1 MAFDIEGA
9 RKEGYSDSE
18 IASYLAQKTQFD
30 VAGAKKEGYSDADI
44 ISYLSSKDTP
54 QTKQPEHLEENSTNP
69 LLAFGKSAVE
79 STIPSAAGLYAAGR
93 GAALGMRLPGPLP
106 VKVLGAVGG
115 GLLGG
120 VAGGMAG
127 EEAQQFASKYIPE
140 TWKESLGFDAERR
153 ALETKE
159 HPYMSYAGQLAPNLA
174 FFRPGAVAPILDN
187 AGKTILGSGAQRA
200 IMGGAG
206 AGIEAG
212 SELVSEGKVDPVKL
226 AMAGAF
232 QAGAPVST
240 RLGKRVFGDIVP
252 HGITEEK
259 VKLDPNAELGDKA
272 VYIERVM
279 PEVEATIEEL
289 KLKLL
294 TTKDEKIAS
303 ALAKKLEDEETVLAG
318 MREDLKIIRQKEASG
333 EVTIPKKP
341 IEEDVQGT
349 LPGIETPPK
358 TNVEVPTSDLNLPVD
373 TQVPVSSGLVN
384 ALNNSTRE
392 SSLVGKIIDPIAQ
405 DVLNSNSI
413 KSLDGILAS
422 HGIRDLK
429 PLSGGASS
437 VVLDAGDKVVRLGLG
452 EVTPRPNIPEVIQPL
467 ASGTV
472 GYLRYE
478 ILPKINTK
486 NISKLDVKTMETM
499 MENRGYLWDDA
510 AIDNLGRLDGKLV
523 ILDPGGISKLKHGST
538 TKLETPIKNTFQ
550 AARTYE
556 EVHANFLDQLG
567 KMEERAWGTDTLDK
581 VIANKEQKLADSLQD
596 PVYGEATYKAIEAEV
611 EALRNIRDG
620 KMTPTEA
627 AQHLREG
634 SYDAITHVGKTV
646 EGITPELQ
654 AAIKSNRLVDGVR
667 AIADNMDMP
676 QGLRNLADRL
686 LKNENF
692 GKFTNIFYDN
702 QIKHGMQTSHQTGD
716 IAVRSG
722 ADVNPVSYMHESVHT
737 STSGAMLL
745 FGKGRNLVSPT
756 IAKAMDNILGI
767 YDSLKGKNYNALVK
781 ALDGDK
787 QLADLLLTNER
798 ELLAY
803 ALTDE
808 KFGAA
813 LNSMMDGNKSIF
825 RRLLDNISEAF
836 GFTKKQEKT
845 MLDSLYESAG
855 VLIDE
860 YQGPVDKIGI
870 HGFDPIFN
878 YRDKDG
884 DIGMG
889 ARDKFLPIA
898 QRFLS
903 PWAFKNF
910 WRDNPIV
917 NKIADIDLN
926 AQRIKD
932 QVVSL
937 VLHGKTTVEQYKK
950 LPFLQRLDR
959 ATSPEGLLPAMQKLN
974 NKEIGELVQILLLGE
989 RDGLDAPT
997 LIATHGA
1004 GLTPE
1009 QRNAVLAI
1017 HRAGDLLFEA
1027 GNVTG
1032 IPGETKYRAGYFLR
1046 SNTGDNLVTASRN
1059 GVVTRMEFYLTK
1071 AEQQRAAK
1079 RFQEAGLEVELSD
1092 RKPDVDY
1099 EGIMQTLNDILETG
1113 NKTGIPLDQLISAKT
1128 EAIELQSTALGG
1140 HRKHRGFLR
1149 GFAGDISS
1157 LTLEENGKAFRHALE
1172 TNVKTYANLIYKRQ
1186 LAYESAK
1193 FFYGEGAELSA
1204 QQPNATSVARYY
1216 LDNQLGQLK
1225 SPAEGKISGTVNSLL
1240 NEAFAKAFPDVHLER
1255 DVLPYAYNLLTR
1267 GAYNMVLTSAPVT
1280 WVTQALGFLQS
1291 GRMLFK
1297 ENSNPMYA
1305 AAAIG
1310 KALSNV
1316 FFKQYSDDA
1325 LQGMHYI
1332 AQNTEVFHK
1341 HMTSEVAD
1349 YVWSSDKKTIASKLY
1364 RWFSGEVFTSAGD
1377 AFSRVV
1383 AWNMANELLLRSN
1396 PEMSPQMRWEKA
1408 GEMTAESM
1416 IKMGRENLPG
1426 MYKELGFVGSAISPL
1441 KSYVHG
1447 QFSNLAVDV
1456 KDVIMQ
1462 RDAASVMALAMN
1474 GLGMLMVGGGLA
1486 LPFMADYEYLRQSA
1500 VKNGMIAYDALPNWT
1515 KFMEERDPV
1524 ISRGLI
1530 SGLTGIDMGASMRYQ
1545 SIMKPFAETMA
1556 PESFMD
1562 ALLPVSTA
1570 SKFVSGATT
1579 IAKNAFGGVSD
1590 WQVDKAI
1597 EKVVPRG
1604 YIRGGIDAFRH
1615 AGEDVVRMGE
1625 RGEAFA
1631 ERGAP
1636 EIAAK
1641 FLGSK
1646 SLGEAKAAAIRTEN
1660 EARTQWAT
1668 AQKSK
1673 AVDLFLSQGKNDVN
1687 QGIDIMVDLV
1697 TKGEW
1702 TPKEFT
1708 DSLKNQLDK
1717 HTRTYVQRMITN
1729 KRGEVKSAAQKRALT
1744 NIIDMMEE

>member
-1 MAFDIEGA
+1 MPTYEYKGHQFSSERELSAAEWTQTLAYFDSLST
-9 RKEGYSDSE
+9 KEPVKSE
-18 IASYLAQKTQFD
+18 PEPTSALA
-30 VAGAKKEGYSDADI
+30 
-44 ISYLSSKDTP
+44 
-54 QTKQPEHLEENSTNP
+54 
-69 LLAFGKSAVE
+69 AFGKSAVE
-79 STIPSAAGLYAAGR
+79 SIVPSTTGLIAAGK
-93 GAALGMRLPGPLP
+93 GARMGMALPGPLP
-106 VKVLGAVGG
+106 VKVVGAVGG

-120 VAGGMAG
+120 VAGGMLG
-127 EEAQQFASKYIPE
+127 EEAQQFAGKYIPE
-140 TWKESLGFDAERR
+140 EFKKELGMDTAQR

-159 HPYMSYAGQLAPNLA
+159 HPYASFAGQLAPNLA
-174 FFRPGAVAPILDN
+174 AFRPGAVAPIVN
-187 AGKTILGSGAQRA
+187 EAGKTILGSGAQRA
-200 IMGGAG
+200 LMGGAG

-212 SELVSEGKVDPVKL
+212 TELVSEGKVDPVKM

-232 QAGAPVST
+232 QAGAPVAT
-240 RLGKRVFGDIVP
+240 RLGKRLFGDVTP
-252 HGITEEK
+252 SGAPDEK
-259 VKLDPNAELGDKA
+259 IKIDTGNELADKA
-272 VYIERVM
+272 IYIERVL
-279 PEVEATIEEL
+279 PSVESKIEEL
-289 KLKLL
+289 KLKLDN
-294 TTKDEKIAS
+294 TYDERVAASLSKKIA
-303 ALAKKLEDEETVLAG
+303 DEEATLAG
-318 MREDLKIIRQKEASG
+318 MKEDLRLIRESESAGDVTTPNKPQSKVAGNVDGEEPIQTGYTRFYHGGNPKDVNGPLWFTTSKQDAEGWASRDSDMG
-333 EVTIPKKP
+333 IHYV
-341 IEEDVQGT
+341 DVPNNDPRINWGDIKNGIAMPSRQE
-349 LPGIETPPK
+349 LPADLASKRKLETPSK
-358 TNVEVPTSDLNLPVD
+358 IDVEVPPSDLNRPVD
-373 TQVPVSSGLVN
+373 TQVPV
-384 ALNNSTRE
+384 TE
-392 SSLVGKIIDPIAQ
+392 Q
-405 DVLNSNSI
+405 
-413 KSLDGILAS
+413 
-422 HGIRDLK
+422 
-429 PLSGGASS
+429 
-437 VVLDAGDKVVRLGLG
+437 
-452 EVTPRPNIPEVIQPL
+452 
-467 ASGTV
+467 TV
-472 GYLRYE
+472 
-478 ILPKINTK
+478 P
-486 NISKLDVKTMETM
+486 
-499 MENRGYLWDDA
+499 
-510 AIDNLGRLDGKLV
+510 
-523 ILDPGGISKLKHGST
+523 
-538 TKLETPIKNTFQ
+538 FQ

-567 KMEERAWGTDTLDK
+567 KMEERAWGTDILDK

-620 KMTPTEA
+620 KMTPAEA

-654 AAIKSNRLVDGVR
+654 AAVKSNRLLDGVR
-667 AIADNMDMP
+667 AIADNVDMP

-781 ALDGDK
+781 ALNGDK

-903 PWAFKNF
+903 PWTFKNF
-910 WRDNPIV
+910 WRDNPIT

-1079 RFQEAGLEVELSD
+1079 RLQTEGYEVELSD

-1305 AAAIG
+1305 AAAVG

-1349 YVWSSDKKTIASKLY
+1349 YEWSSDKKTIASKLY

-1456 KDVIMQ
+1456 KDVVMQ

-1515 KFMEERDPV
+1515 KFMEEQDPV

-1530 SGLTGIDMGASMRYQ
+1530 SGLTGVDMGASMRYQ

-1562 ALLPVSTA
+1562 ALLPVSAA

-1579 IAKNAFGGVSD
+1579 IAKNAVGGVSD

>member
-9 RKEGYSDSE
+9 RKEGYSDAE

-30 VAGAKKEGYSDADI
+30 VTGAKKEGYSDADI

-54 QTKQPEHLEENSTNP
+54 QTKQPTLSEESSTNP

-79 STIPSAAGLYAAGR
+79 SVIPSATGLYAAGK
-93 GAALGMRLPGPLP
+93 GARMGMALPGPLP
-106 VKVLGAVGG
+106 VKVVGAVGG

-120 VAGGMAG
+120 VAGGMLG
-127 EEAQQFASKYIPE
+127 EEAQQFAGKYIPE
-140 TWKESLGFDAERR
+140 EFKKELGMDTAQR

-159 HPYMSYAGQLAPNLA
+159 HPYASFAGQLAPNLA
-174 FFRPGAVAPILDN
+174 AFRPGAVAPIVN
-187 AGKTILGSGAQRA
+187 EAGKTILGSGAQRA
-200 IMGGAG
+200 LMGGAG

-212 SELVSEGKVDPVKL
+212 TELVSEGKVDPVKM

-232 QAGAPVST
+232 QAGAPVAT
-240 RLGKRVFGDIVP
+240 RLGKRLFGDVVP
-252 HGITEEK
+252 HGLTEDKIKIDTGSEI
-259 VKLDPNAELGDKA
+259 ADKA
-272 VYIERVM
+272 IYIERVM
-279 PEVEATIEEL
+279 PEVSARVEEL
-289 KLKLL
+289 KLKIANA
-294 TTKDEKIAS
+294 KDEKTS
-303 ALAKKLEDEETVLAG
+303 LALSKKLADEETVLAG
-318 MREDLKIIRQKEASG
+318 MQEDLKAIRQMEASG
-333 EVTIPKKP
+333 EVPITNKP
-341 IEEDVQGT
+341 VEADVQGT

-358 TNVEVPTSDLNLPVD
+358 TNVDVPTSDLNLPVD
-373 TQVPVSSGLVN
+373 TQVPV
-384 ALNNSTRE
+384 TE
-392 SSLVGKIIDPIAQ
+392 Q
-405 DVLNSNSI
+405 
-413 KSLDGILAS
+413 
-422 HGIRDLK
+422 
-429 PLSGGASS
+429 
-437 VVLDAGDKVVRLGLG
+437 
-452 EVTPRPNIPEVIQPL
+452 
-467 ASGTV
+467 TV
-472 GYLRYE
+472 
-478 ILPKINTK
+478 P
-486 NISKLDVKTMETM
+486 
-499 MENRGYLWDDA
+499 
-510 AIDNLGRLDGKLV
+510 
-523 ILDPGGISKLKHGST
+523 
-538 TKLETPIKNTFQ
+538 FQ

-620 KMTPTEA
+620 KMTPAEA

-654 AAIKSNRLVDGVR
+654 AAVKSNRLLDGVR
-667 AIADNMDMP
+667 AIADNVDMP

-781 ALDGDK
+781 ALNGDK

-903 PWAFKNF
+903 PWTFKNF
-910 WRDNPIV
+910 WRDNPII

-1079 RFQEAGLEVELSD
+1079 RLQTEGYEVELSD

-1305 AAAIG
+1305 AAAVG

-1349 YVWSSDKKTIASKLY
+1349 YEWSSDKKTIASKLY

-1456 KDVIMQ
+1456 KDVVMQ

-1515 KFMEERDPV
+1515 KFMEEQDPV

-1530 SGLTGIDMGASMRYQ
+1530 SGLTGVDMGASMRYQ

-1562 ALLPVSTA
+1562 ALLPVSAA

-1579 IAKNAFGGVSD
+1579 IAKNAVGGVSD